1 MHHDGWYARCS
12 QHESRYPPEGH
23 FADAR
28 VPVRSHDK
36 NRRAPCF
43 SFHGNRGWNVDLVAG
58 RNSRKQA
65 VLLQMSQKLT
75 GVHSAGLS
83 FFAYDDD
90 AYLCCKAYEGHRT
103 GDSARRMQASI
114 PSDQNSLQGELGS
127 VPRRNN
133 DNGPAGVK
141 QSSFG
146 EQIAEMTDPWLR
158 LCKNG
163 QIEGASQIAK
173 S

>member
-43 SFHGNRGWNVDLVAG
+43 SFHGNRGWNVNLVAG

-90 AYLCCKAYEGHRT
+90 AYLFRKPYEGHRT
-103 GDSARRMQASI
+103 CDSARRMQASI
-114 PSDQNSLQGELGS
+114 PSDQNTL
-127 VPRRNN
+127 
-133 DNGPAGVK
+133 
-141 QSSFG
+141 
-146 EQIAEMTDPWLR
+146 
-158 LCKNG
+158 
-163 QIEGASQIAK
+163 
-173 S
+173 